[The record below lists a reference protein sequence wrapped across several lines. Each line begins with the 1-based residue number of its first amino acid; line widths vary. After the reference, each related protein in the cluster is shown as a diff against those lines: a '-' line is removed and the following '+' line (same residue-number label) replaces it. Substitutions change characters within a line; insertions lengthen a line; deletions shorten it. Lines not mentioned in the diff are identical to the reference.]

1 MLVLLIAI
9 VCEVIFIEII
19 WNYRVEAFDLKF
31 FFFVINSQGKWGG
44 TLILDNI
51 ISRGQNL

>member
-9 VCEVIFIEII
+9 VSEVIFIEII
-19 WNYRVEAFDLKF
+19 WNYRVEAFDLKV

-44 TLILDNI
+44 TLILDNS

>member
-19 WNYRVEAFDLKF
+19 WNYRVEAFDLKV
-31 FFFVINSQGKWGG
+31 FFVINSQGKWGG
-44 TLILDNI
+44 TLILDNS